1 MKKISL
7 LALTFILMLS
17 GVTTLHAELKIGYVN
32 SQRIMQEWEVAREA
46 QKKLD
51 KRSQELQTEYQDML
65 GRLDSMNQTFEKQ
78 KMMMSEQRRQEK
90 EQEIMQYRQ
99 QVQQYQM
106 QKLGPQGEIYKIQQE
121 LTQPVLEKIQKVIK
135 DVGDENNYDYI
146 FDSVAGNILYAA
158 QAHDLTDK
166 VIYQLQRT
174 E

>member
-1 MKKISL
+1 MKK
-7 LALTFILMLS
+7 LTLIAVTFVLVLS
-17 GVTTLHAELKIGYVN
+17 CVNILHAELKIGYVN
-32 SQRIMQEWEVAREA
+32 SQRIMQEWEVAKNART
-46 QKKLD
+46 KLD
-51 KRSQELQTEYQDML
+51 EKSKELQQNYQDMVAK
-65 GRLDSMNQTFEKQ
+65 LDSMRQTFEKQ

-135 DVGDENNYDYI
+135 EVGDENNYDYI

-166 VIYQLQRT
+166 VIYNLQRT

>member
-1 MKKISL
+1 
-7 LALTFILMLS
+7 MLS

-135 DVGDENNYDYI
+135 EVGDENNYDYI

-166 VIYQLQRT
+166 VIYNLQRT